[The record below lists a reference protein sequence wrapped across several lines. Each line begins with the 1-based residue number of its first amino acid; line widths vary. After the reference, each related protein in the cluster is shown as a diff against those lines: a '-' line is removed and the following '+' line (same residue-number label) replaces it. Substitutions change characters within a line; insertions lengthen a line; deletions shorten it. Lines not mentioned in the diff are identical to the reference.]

1 MNLAL
6 GLPEDMRDYRVA
18 AEMLHEL
25 GVRRARLLINNPA
38 KLEDLERHG
47 VEIAERVPL
56 RTLPNPS
63 NVAYLRTKREKM
75 GHLLADTGEGEDRD
89 YEDGGGHALTASRP
103 QKSLHACD
111 VLRDG

>member
-1 MNLAL
+1 
-6 GLPEDMRDYRVA
+6 MRDYRVA

-56 RTLPNPS
+56 WTLPNPS

-75 GHLLADTGEGEDRD
+75 GHLLADTGESEDRD
-89 YEDGGGHALTASRP
+89 YKDGGGHALTASRP